1 MATLSNKEAA
11 LIGLLLEEPMY
22 PYQIEKAVQFRDMR
36 SWTEISMSSIYKVLS
51 KLEEKGFVES
61 RVSIS
66 DENKPQKVFSVT
78 SNGKRAMKE
87 KVRELVSRPEF
98 MKWRVDVGTYNLDVL
113 SKKEMAE
120 AILEYEK
127 GLKELLKGYGEL
139 EDYMRGEGC
148 QEWRVAV
155 AVRPQYLLKAEIE
168 WIGDFKKKMRQ

>member
-1 MATLSNKEAA
+1 MTVLSNKEAA

-22 PYQIEKAVQFRDMR
+22 PYQIEKVVQFRDMR

-61 RVSIS
+61 KVSIS

-78 SNGKRAMKE
+78 GNGREAMRE
-87 KVRELVSRPEF
+87 KVRELVSKPES

-120 AILEYEK
+120 AIGEYEK

-148 QEWRVAV
+148 PEWRIAV

-168 WIGDFKKKMRQ
+168 WARVLRKKTGF

>member
-1 MATLSNKEAA
+1 
-11 LIGLLLEEPMY
+11 
-22 PYQIEKAVQFRDMR
+22 
-36 SWTEISMSSIYKVLS
+36 
-51 KLEEKGFVES
+51 
-61 RVSIS
+61 
-66 DENKPQKVFSVT
+66 
-78 SNGKRAMKE
+78 
-87 KVRELVSRPEF
+87 